1 PNLKD
6 HAPEVPDLV
15 VDPDVRREPLA
26 GDVRAEFDRR
36 RGLRT
41 ESRGVVDTIQPER
54 MPAETRIPFD
64 RGLLVRRVR
73 PRLAAQR
80 SAWNPSASWSTAITS
95 GFERIVRVAS
105 DMLRTSLP
113 AMSGADMRAHI
124 PRCVRY
130 SPSVMPPLPTSSI
143 SGSLYVPGA
152 VAAACATL
160 RSTMDSIVPQSSE
173 MSPDMRH

>member
-1 PNLKD
+1 PGHHTAVVELHAVAPNLKD

-64 RGLLVRRVR
+64 RGLLVRHVR

-80 SAWNPSASWSTAITS
+80 SAGNRRIDADYLE
-95 GFERIVRVAS
+95 ERHLMCGHDRGVVV
-105 DMLRTSLP
+105 LK
-113 AMSGADMRAHI
+113 
-124 PRCVRY
+124 
-130 SPSVMPPLPTSSI
+130 
-143 SGSLYVPGA
+143 
-152 VAAACATL
+152 
-160 RSTMDSIVPQSSE
+160 
-173 MSPDMRH
+173 